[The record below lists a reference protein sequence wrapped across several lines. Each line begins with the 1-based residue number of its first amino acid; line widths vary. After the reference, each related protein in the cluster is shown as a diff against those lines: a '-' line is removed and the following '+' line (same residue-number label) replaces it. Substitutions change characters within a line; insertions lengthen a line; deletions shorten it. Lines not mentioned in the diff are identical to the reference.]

1 MEIAEINLSHISY
14 SECKGFFQPLS
25 NKKKNWR
32 DFGHILKQKRG
43 AKGIS
48 IKSTTI

>member
-25 NKKKNWR
+25 NKKKI
-32 DFGHILKQKRG
+32 GE
-43 AKGIS
+43 IS
-48 IKSTTI
+48 VIF